1 MSRRKNKQPIIDIAS
16 KLFSEFGFW
25 GVSMEMIAKRLNIT
39 KPALYHHFKNKKD
52 LYLKAVD
59 DSFDRLM
66 GEMKTIFI
74 NKDKQPKERLMEMSS
89 VYLKFGSQQRSF
101 VKIIT
106 HGSFNRKDSTILK
119 YLIKLKGEMIELFEN
134 MISEL
139 YKNSCPT
146 KKNDVKEDAMLLV
159 GTMDGIMMNTSLS
172 GKKEKVEQQLKKI
185 ISLISKVDS

>member
-1 MSRRKNKQPIIDIAS
+1 MSRRKNKQSIIDIAS

-25 GVSMEMIAKRLNIT
+25 GVSMEMIAKGLNIT
-39 KPALYHHFKNKKD
+39 KPALYHHFENKKA

-66 GEMKTIFI
+66 SEMKTIFI
-74 NKDKQPKERLMEMSS
+74 NKDKQPRERLMEMSCI
-89 VYLKFGSQQRSF
+89 YLKFGLQQRSF
-101 VKIIT
+101 VKITT
-106 HGSFNRKDSTILK
+106 HGSFNKKDSFILK

-146 KKNDVKEDAMLLV
+146 KRNGVKEDAILLV
-159 GTMDGIMMNTSLS
+159 GTMDGIMFNASLS
-172 GKKEKVEQQLKKI
+172 GKKKKIEQQLKKI
-185 ISLISKVDS
+185 ISVISKVDS